1 MRRLKQPLSQ
11 KYLKKIF
18 WAKISWFFAWI
29 RNFARLLYEKKILKM
44 FFFIII
50 WFYVWN
56 CVRLL
61 HYPQF
66 VCLMSRLKFVLT
78 QTHESIWSHL
88 DQEDLY
94 HLSWVSGTFGVLE
107 SKTFCHSLK
116 SKIYLVDDR
125 RQRAPFDVKTHWSI
139 AVYWL
144 RVLKYFRSKNH
155 KVIYK
160 IYKDFEL
167 CKLFMHNFFALKC
180 PNTSMI

>member
-1 MRRLKQPLSQ
+1 
-11 KYLKKIF
+11 
-18 WAKISWFFAWI
+18 
-29 RNFARLLYEKKILKM
+29 M

-50 WFYVWN
+50 IWFY

-94 HLSWVSGTFGVLE
+94 RLWVSGTFGILE

-125 RQRAPFDVKTHWSI
+125 HQKAPFDVKTHWSI
-139 AVYWL
+139 AVYGL

-167 CKLFMHNFFALKC
+167 YKLFVHNSFALKC